1 MRYDTHRDPY
11 PRNGRSRSDSRSDAG
26 RRIGAHRPAP
36 GRARRAARQRGPY
49 DQHLAAGE
57 PARYRREPHGQCGQA
72 PHREGGEALL
82 QRLDAG
88 GNISATATPR
98 GACRVRMPHEGVVD
112 SRVPAV
118 QHGDYR
124 PLPAVGYRESR
135 VVAVLPFQAVDVPAD
150 GRAGRRETP
159 LRRQYEELKRQHPD
173 CVLLFQLGDFFE
185 SFEDDA
191 RIVARACGVTL
202 TSREFGK
209 GDRVLLAGV
218 PVARLD
224 TFLARLV
231 DTGLHVAV
239 AEQVSPPG
247 SGLVERVITR
257 VVTPGT
263 VVEPGLLRDRENHY
277 LAAVVRAHASLGLA
291 YVDVSTGEFATTQ
304 LEGTEAETRLRAE
317 LQRLN
322 PAELLVPEGQAIPD

>member
-1 MRYDTHRDPY
+1 M
-11 PRNGRSRSDSRSDAG
+11 
-26 RRIGAHRPAP
+26 
-36 GRARRAARQRGPY
+36 
-49 DQHLAAGE
+49 
-57 PARYRREPHGQCGQA
+57 
-72 PHREGGEALL
+72 
-82 QRLDAG
+82 
-88 GNISATATPR
+88 
-98 GACRVRMPHEGVVD
+98 
-112 SRVPAV
+112 
-118 QHGDYR
+118 
-124 PLPAVGYRESR
+124 
-135 VVAVLPFQAVDVPAD
+135 AVLPSQAVDAPVD

-191 RIVARACGVTL
+191 RLVARACGVTL

-218 PVARLD
+218 PVTRLD

-277 LAAVVRAHASLGLA
+277 LAAVVRGHASLGLA

-304 LEGTEAETRLRAE
+304 LEGNEAEACLRAE

-322 PAELLVPEGQAIPD
+322 PAELLVPEGQAIPDEISSQLTTYPAWRFGEAVARQRLLEQHRVQLLAGFGCDGLAEATGAAGALLAYLDEHDRRLAHALAGLRTYAAGRGMVLDPTTRRNLELLSGLRSGRLGGPRVFALRHHLGRRR